1 MIIDMG
7 KGLAISILA
16 FFISTVPIASGF
28 GAGPVRS
35 KSPKVRSMRTVAPV
49 WTSNR
54 TVTARKTPLRDG
66 FVLTGVD
73 GKLTGTDSNDI
84 RFQDSNEGSQSQYIG
99 FGLPNRWFFEFD
111 SDISDDKAVVKAGTG
126 LELLP
131 SSTLE
136 KMTADVEKRA
146 AASPVRSKSPK
157 TTAVP
162 SVQTSNGASYKL
174 WGRVTKYKGR
184 NFIFPIY
191 FLPLSET
198 KRSPPS
204 TSQEPREKTGP
215 TLNDPN
221 DALTIPKE
229 ILEKLKTRKILRP
242 EQLKKGLELE
252 QDSILADRTGFIS
265 SCVMRD
271 AYRVKGKRKE
281 EKGRTQWEFVFDAL
295 GRNVQQIILRLLPC
309 QALESA
315 EQEQSTEADTL
326 RFKIAGI
333 LTKYKGNHY
342 LLLERTTRVYSH
354 GNFGK

>member
-1 MIIDMG
+1 MG
-7 KGLAISILA
+7 KRVAILILA

-35 KSPKVRSMRTVAPV
+35 KSPKVRPRRTVAPV
-49 WTSNR
+49 RTSNG
-54 TVTARKTPLRDG
+54 TVTARKTPLREG

-73 GKLTGTDSNDI
+73 GKLTSTDSNDI

-136 KMTADVEKRA
+136 KMTADVEKHSA
-146 AASPVRSKSPK
+146 ATYR
-157 TTAVP
+157 
-162 SVQTSNGASYKL
+162 L

-191 FLPLSET
+191 FLPLSKT
-198 KRSPPS
+198 KRPPPS
-204 TSQEPREKTGP
+204 TLQESREKTGP

-242 EQLKKGLELE
+242 EQLKKPLELK
-252 QDSILADRTGFIS
+252 QDSILADRTGF
-265 SCVMRD
+265 VVRQ
-271 AYRVKGKRKE
+271 GE
-281 EKGRTQWEFVFDAL
+281 GRLVFVFDAL
-295 GRNVQQIILRLLPC
+295 GRNVQQITLRLLPC

-315 EQEQSTEADTL
+315 EQEQSTEADAL

-354 GNFGK
+354 GNFGR

>member
-1 MIIDMG
+1 
-7 KGLAISILA
+7 
-16 FFISTVPIASGF
+16 
-28 GAGPVRS
+28 
-35 KSPKVRSMRTVAPV
+35 VAPV
-49 WTSNR
+49 RISHGTG
-54 TVTARKTPLRDG
+54 TARKTLLRDG
-66 FVLTGVD
+66 FALAGVD
-73 GKLTGTDSNDI
+73 GKLTRQRQGTGRLAQKS
-84 RFQDSNEGSQSQYIG
+84 
-99 FGLPNRWFFEFD
+99 GLDRWFFEFD
-111 SDISDDKAVVKAGTG
+111 SDIRAVVKAGTS

-131 SSTLE
+131 SAALE
-136 KMTADVEKRA
+136 KMTADMEKRSA
-146 AASPVRSKSPK
+146 VSPVRSKSPK

-162 SVQTSNGASYKL
+162 SVQTSNGVSYRL

-191 FLPLSET
+191 FLPLGET
-198 KRSPPS
+198 KKPPPS
-204 TSQEPREKTGP
+204 TSQKSREKAGP
-215 TLNDPN
+215 ALNDPN

-229 ILEKLKTRKILRP
+229 ILNKLTTRKIIRP
-242 EQLKKGLELE
+242 EQLKKGLELK

-295 GRNVQQIILRLLPC
+295 GRNVQQISLRLLPC

-342 LLLERTTRVYSH
+342 LLLERTTRIYSH

>member
-1 MIIDMG
+1 MG

-35 KSPKVRSMRTVAPV
+35 KSPKVRPRRTVAPV
-49 WTSNR
+49 RTSNGAG
-54 TVTARKTPLRDG
+54 TARKTPLRDG

-84 RFQDSNEGSQSQYIG
+84 RFQDSNEGSQSHYIS
-99 FGLPNRWFFEFD
+99 FGVPKRWFFEFD
-111 SDISDDKAVVKAGTG
+111 LDVRDDKAVVKAGTS

-136 KMTADVEKRA
+136 KMTADMEKRA
-146 AASPVRSKSPK
+146 AVSPVRSKSPK
-157 TTAVP
+157 ATAVP
-162 SVQTSNGASYKL
+162 SVRTSNGASYRL
-174 WGRVTKYKGR
+174 WGRVTKYKGK

-191 FLPLSET
+191 FLPLGKT
-198 KRSPPS
+198 KRPPPS
-204 TSQEPREKTGP
+204 TLQESREKTGP

-242 EQLKKGLELE
+242 EQLKKPLELK
-252 QDSILADRTGFIS
+252 QDSILADRTGF
-265 SCVMRD
+265 VVRQD
-271 AYRVKGKRKE
+271 D
-281 EKGRTQWEFVFDAL
+281 GRLVFVFDAL

-315 EQEQSTEADTL
+315 EQEQSTEADRL
-326 RFKIAGI
+326 QFKIAGI

>member
-1 MIIDMG
+1 MG
-7 KGLAISILA
+7 KRLVISILA
-16 FFISTVPIASGF
+16 FFISITAF

-35 KSPKVRSMRTVAPV
+35 KSPKAAAVAPV
-49 WTSNR
+49 RTSNGAGM
-54 TVTARKTPLRDG
+54 ARKTLLRDG

-73 GKLTGTDSNDI
+73 GKLTSTDSNDI
-84 RFQDSNEGSQSQYIG
+84 WFQDSNEGCR
-99 FGLPNRWFFEFD
+99 RWFFEFD
-111 SDISDDKAVVKAGTG
+111 SDISDDKAVVKAGTS

-131 SSTLE
+131 SAALE
-136 KMTADVEKRA
+136 KMTDDVEKHSA
-146 AASPVRSKSPK
+146 VSPVRSKSPK

-162 SVQTSNGASYKL
+162 SVQTSNGVSYRL
-174 WGRVTKYKGR
+174 WGRVTKYKGK

-198 KRSPPS
+198 KKPPPP
-204 TSQEPREKTGP
+204 TLQEPREKTGP

-242 EQLKKGLELE
+242 EQLKKGLEFE

-265 SCVMRD
+265 SCVIRD
-271 AYRVKGKRKE
+271 AYRVKEKRKE
-281 EKGRTQWEFVFDAL
+281 EKGKTQYAIRNTQCEFVFDAL

-309 QALESA
+309 QALELAERRQSA
-315 EQEQSTEADTL
+315 EADFL

-333 LTKYKGNHY
+333 LTKYKGSHY
-342 LLLERTTRVYSH
+342 LLLERTTRIYSH

>member
-1 MIIDMG
+1 MG

-16 FFISTVPIASGF
+16 FFISAVPIASGF

-35 KSPKVRSMRTVAPV
+35 KSPKVRPRRTVAPV
-49 WTSNR
+49 WTSNGAG
-54 TVTARKTPLRDG
+54 TARKTLLRDG

-73 GKLTGTDSNDI
+73 GKLTSTDSNDI
-84 RFQDSNEGSQSQYIG
+84 RFQDSNEGCH
-99 FGLPNRWFFEFD
+99 RWFFEFD
-111 SDISDDKAVVKAGTG
+111 SDISDDKAVVKAGTS

-136 KMTADVEKRA
+136 KMTADVEERA
-146 AASPVRSKSPK
+146 AVSPVRSKSPK

-198 KRSPPS
+198 KRPPQS
-204 TSQEPREKTGP
+204 TLQESREKTGP

-242 EQLKKGLELE
+242 EQLKKGLELK

-265 SCVMRD
+265 LCVMRD
-271 AYRVKGKRKE
+271 AYRVKGKRQE
-281 EKGRTQWEFVFDAL
+281 EKGRMQYEFVFDAL
-295 GRNVQQIILRLLPC
+295 GRKVQQISLRLLPC

-315 EQEQSTEADTL
+315 EQRQSAEADRL

-333 LTKYKGNHY
+333 LTKYKGKHY

>member
-1 MIIDMG
+1 MG
-7 KGLAISILA
+7 KRLAILILV
-16 FFISTVPIASGF
+16 FFISAVPIASGF

-35 KSPKVRSMRTVAPV
+35 KSSEVRPRRTVAPV
-49 WTSNR
+49 RASKGAG
-54 TVTARKTPLRDG
+54 TARKTLLRDG

-73 GKLTGTDSNDI
+73 GKLTSTDGNDI
-84 RFQDSNEGSQSQYIG
+84 WFQDSNEGCH
-99 FGLPNRWFFEFD
+99 RWFFEFD
-111 SDISDDKAVVKAGTG
+111 SDIRAVVKAGTS

-131 SSTLE
+131 SAALE
-136 KMTADVEKRA
+136 KMTADMEKRSA
-146 AASPVRSKSPK
+146 VSPVRSKSPK

-162 SVQTSNGASYKL
+162 SVQTSNGVSYRL

-198 KRSPPS
+198 RKPPPS
-204 TSQEPREKTGP
+204 TSQKSREKTGP

-221 DALTIPKE
+221 DVLTIPKE
-229 ILEKLKTRKILRP
+229 ILNKLKRRKIIRP
-242 EQLKKGLELE
+242 EQLKKGLELK
-252 QDSILADRTGFIS
+252 QDSILADRTGFI
-265 SCVMRD
+265 VRQGD
-271 AYRVKGKRKE
+271 
-281 EKGRTQWEFVFDAL
+281 GRLVFVFDAL
-295 GRNVQQIILRLLPC
+295 GRNVQQISLRLLPC

-315 EQEQSTEADTL
+315 ERRQSAEADRL

-333 LTKYKGNHY
+333 LTEYKGNYY

>member
-1 MIIDMG
+1 LIVDMG
-7 KGLAISILA
+7 KRVAISILA
-16 FFISTVPIASGF
+16 FFISAVPIVSGF

-35 KSPKVRSMRTVAPV
+35 KSPKVRPRRTVTPV
-49 WTSNR
+49 RTSNGAR
-54 TVTARKTPLRDG
+54 TARKTLLRDG

-84 RFQDSNEGSQSQYIG
+84 RFQDSNEDSQSHYIG
-99 FGLPNRWFFEFD
+99 FGVPKRWFFEFD
-111 SDISDDKAVVKAGTG
+111 SDVRNDKAVVKDGTS

-136 KMTADVEKRA
+136 KMTADVEKHTA
-146 AASPVRSKSPK
+146 A
-157 TTAVP
+157 T
-162 SVQTSNGASYKL
+162 YKL

-198 KRSPPS
+198 KKLPPS

-221 DALTIPKE
+221 DVLTIPKE
-229 ILEKLKTRKILRP
+229 ILNKLKTRRIIRP
-242 EQLKKGLELE
+242 EQLKKGLELK
-252 QDSILADRTGFIS
+252 QDSILTDRTGFIS
-265 SCVMRD
+265 SCVIRD
-271 AYRVKGKRKE
+271 AYRVKEKRKE
-281 EKGRTQWEFVFDAL
+281 EKGKTQYAIRNTQCEFVFDAL

-315 EQEQSTEADTL
+315 ERRQSAEADRL

-333 LTKYKGNHY
+333 LTKYKGSHY
-342 LLLERTTRVYSH
+342 LLLERTTRIYSH